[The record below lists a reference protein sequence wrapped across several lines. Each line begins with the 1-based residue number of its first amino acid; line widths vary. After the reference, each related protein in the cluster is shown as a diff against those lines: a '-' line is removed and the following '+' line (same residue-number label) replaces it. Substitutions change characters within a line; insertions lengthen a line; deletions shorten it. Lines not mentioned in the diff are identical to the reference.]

1 MRRDKREQ
9 FAVNSF
15 KCASETIGE
24 IKKDCHG
31 FAITRGQFSMID
43 AILATL
49 NQLGPSHISVWTWTI
64 ADYEVQVFNRLI
76 IDGRL
81 LSARLMI
88 DNGAQKKNYEMIKSF
103 RNKFGKDSVRFV
115 KNHAKIARVWNDEFK
130 VCLRGSFNL
139 NFNPR
144 FENFDWSEGGPAF
157 ELVEAIEN
165 DLPILPKDATTSEIY
180 KASGISD
187 AFTEDQLSL
196 FTDKKIKVWNK

>member
-1 MRRDKREQ
+1 MRRNKREQ

-15 KCASETIGE
+15 KCASQTIGTIE
-24 IKKDCHG
+24 KGCHG

-43 AILATL
+43 AILAVL
-49 NQLGPSHISVWTWTI
+49 DQLGPSNISVWTWTI

-81 LSARLMI
+81 LSARLLI
-88 DNGAQKKNYEMIKSF
+88 DNGAQKKNAEMIKSF
-103 RNKFGKDSVRFV
+103 RSKFGADSVRYV
-115 KNHAKIARVWNDEFK
+115 KNHAKIARVWNDEMK

-157 ELVEAIEN
+157 DLVEQIEN
-165 DLPILPKDATTSEIY
+165 ELPILPEDATTSEIY
-180 KASGISD
+180 RASGISD

-196 FTDKKIKVWNK
+196 FASKKLKVWNK